1 MADWYLELLAEL
13 LNCGYCDVSLLEDCK
28 YSFSD
33 LVENCKYTFG
43 NDLNV
48 NNLVQI
54 MFEIG
59 IDEIEESILDRIG
72 EYDPEQAS
80 DDEREEHESLLLLNP
95 HEDIESFHNYLDTSI
110 WVAEHKELYERYL
123 HDELDR
129 FYEMTGF
136 EISTD

>member
-1 MADWYLELLAEL
+1 MVDYREELLAEL
-13 LNCGYCDVSLLEDCK
+13 LNCGYYDVSLLKDCK
-28 YSFSD
+28 YSFGY
-33 LVENCKYTFG
+33 LIENCKYAFG
-43 NDLNV
+43 NDVNV
-48 NNLVQI
+48 NNLVRI

-59 IDEIEESILDRIG
+59 IDEIEESISDRIR

-110 WVAEHKELYERYL
+110 WVTEHKELYERYL
-123 HDELDR
+123 QDELDC